1 MRKRMTP
8 LTGKEKKELKDKI
21 FSHLD
26 LQQPAAHRQAP
37 VRRLTLLRS
46 AAAIFILATLSVVF
60 LYIWKKTDNRTPS
73 LLAER
78 TGPNQVKKI
87 LLSDSTEVIL
97 NANSILEYSSTQNRE
112 VRLEGNAFF
121 NVKKDHGYKSFVVH
135 TRSVAVTVLGTTFNI
150 DARSAAAEVVLTSG
164 KVKMTTAAQ
173 PNPVYLLP
181 GDKVRF
187 DTAQHTFIR
196 STADISLYSAWM
208 EGQWNFRH
216 NTLEEITGLIAKYY
230 GIRINFRNE
239 KSRRLRIDAVIPVG
253 SLQKLVPVLE
263 QTIHRKMALSY
274 NTLTI
279 D

>member
-1 MRKRMTP
+1 MPP

-21 FSHLD
+21 FSRLD
-26 LQQPAAHRQAP
+26 LQQQPAAAKSRTP
-37 VRRLTLLRS
+37 IRRLPLLRP
-46 AAAIFILATLSVVF
+46 AAAIFILATLSVLF
-60 LYIWKKTDNRTPS
+60 LYISKRTDNKTPT
-73 LLAER
+73 LLAEH

-97 NANSILEYSSTQNRE
+97 NANSMLEYSSTRNRE

-164 KVKMTTAAQ
+164 KVKMTATTQ
-173 PNPVYLLP
+173 PDPVYLLP
-181 GDKVRF
+181 GDKVSL
-187 DTAQHTFIR
+187 DTIQHTFIR
-196 STADISLYSAWM
+196 RTADISLYTAWT

-216 NTLEEITGLIAKYY
+216 NTLEEITGLITKYY
-230 GIRINFRNE
+230 GTRVEFRNE

-263 QTIHRKMALSY
+263 QTIHRKMTLSN